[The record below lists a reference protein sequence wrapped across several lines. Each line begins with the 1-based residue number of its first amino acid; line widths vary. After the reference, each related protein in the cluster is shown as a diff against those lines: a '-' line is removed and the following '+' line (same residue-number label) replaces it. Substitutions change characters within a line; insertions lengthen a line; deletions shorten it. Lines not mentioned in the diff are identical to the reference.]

1 MSIPFPNAGTLLP
14 IVQGDLL
21 SIKVDLIRQ
30 VKNDCNTLVEPD
42 FMGRRIVL
50 LERIAK
56 NRALIETLDW
66 MGIVIPAGEE
76 PK

>member
-14 IVQGDLL
+14 SVQGDLL

-30 VKNDCNTLVEPD
+30 VKNDCNTLAEPD

-56 NRALIETLDW
+56 NRTLIETLDW
-66 MGIVIPAGEE
+66 MGVVVPAGE
-76 PK
+76 PP